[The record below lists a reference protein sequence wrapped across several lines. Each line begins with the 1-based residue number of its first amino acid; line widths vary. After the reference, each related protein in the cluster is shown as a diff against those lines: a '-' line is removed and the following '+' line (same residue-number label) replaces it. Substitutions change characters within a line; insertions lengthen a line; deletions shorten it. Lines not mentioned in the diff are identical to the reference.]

1 MATNEMAAEGSGSGA
16 PVAAKIPLA
25 PLMISVVLAVIVAV
39 AAAGGG
45 IYWLVRSGRLPL
57 PTVALASA
65 KVEATAPVATHAMV
79 LEPLVVN
86 LADAGGKAYLR
97 VALTLRV
104 IDADDKE
111 KVKTKE
117 EKLKDAKGGGEDEAA
132 VRDTLLTV
140 LGRDTAD
147 TLLAAD
153 GKQHAK
159 AELKAALEEH
169 ASEVKVTDIFF
180 TEFLVQR

>member
-1 MATNEMAAEGSGSGA
+1 MATNEMAVEGGGSGA
-16 PVAAKIPLA
+16 PVTAKVPFVPLV
-25 PLMISVVLAVIVAV
+25 IAVITAVFVAMAV
-39 AAAGGG
+39 AGGG
-45 IYWLVRSGRLPL
+45 ICWLVRSGRLPL
-57 PTVALASA
+57 PTAPTAA
-65 KVEATAPVATHAMV
+65 TKVEAAAPVATHAMV

-86 LADAGGKAYLR
+86 LADAGGKGYLR

-104 IDADDKE
+104 VDADDK
-111 KVKTKE
+111 KDAKAKE
-117 EKLKDAKGGGEDEAA
+117 EKPKDAKSSGEDEAA

-140 LGRDTAD
+140 LGQDTAD

-159 AELKAALEEH
+159 AELKAALAERV
-169 ASEVKVTDIFF
+169 SEMKVADIFF

>member
-1 MATNEMAAEGSGSGA
+1 MATNEMTVEGNESGA
-16 PVAAKIPLA
+16 HVTAKVPFVQL
-25 PLMISVVLAVIVAV
+25 VFAVITAVSVAMGV
-39 AAAGGG
+39 VGGG
-45 IYWLVRSGRLPL
+45 IFWLVRSGRLPL
-57 PTVALASA
+57 PTVPTAET
-65 KVEATAPVATHAMV
+65 KVEAAAPVATHEMV

-104 IDADDKE
+104 VDADDK
-111 KVKTKE
+111 KDTKAKDE
-117 EKLKDAKGGGEDEAA
+117 TSQDAKNNGEAA

-140 LGRDTAD
+140 LGQETAD

-159 AELKAALEEH
+159 AELKDALADH
-169 ASEVKVTDIFF
+169 ASEIKVADIFF

>member
-1 MATNEMAAEGSGSGA
+1 MATNEMAVEGSGSGI
-16 PVAAKIPLA
+16 PVTAKVPFVPLVIA
-25 PLMISVVLAVIVAV
+25 VITAVIVAMAV
-39 AAAGGG
+39 AGGG
-45 IYWLVRSGRLPL
+45 ICWLVRSGRLPL
-57 PTVALASA
+57 PTAPAA
-65 KVEATAPVATHAMV
+65 ATKVGAAAPVATHAMV

-104 IDADDKE
+104 VDGDDK
-111 KVKTKE
+111 KDAKAKE
-117 EKLKDAKGGGEDEAA
+117 EKPKDGKSSGEDEAA

-140 LGRDTAD
+140 LGQDTAD

-153 GKQHAK
+153 GKEHAK
-159 AELKAALEEH
+159 AELKAALAEH
-169 ASEVKVTDIFF
+169 ASEMKVADIFF

>member
-1 MATNEMAAEGSGSGA
+1 MATNEMAVEGSGSGV
-16 PVAAKIPLA
+16 PVTAKVPFVPLVIA
-25 PLMISVVLAVIVAV
+25 VITAVIVAM
-39 AAAGGG
+39 AIAGGG
-45 IYWLVRSGRLPL
+45 ICWLVRSGRLPL
-57 PTVALASA
+57 PTGPAAA
-65 KVEATAPVATHAMV
+65 TKAEAAAPLATHAMV

-104 IDADDKE
+104 VDADDK
-111 KVKTKE
+111 KNAKAKE
-117 EKLKDAKGGGEDEAA
+117 EKPKDGKSSGEDEAA

-140 LGRDTAD
+140 LGQDTAD

-153 GKQHAK
+153 GKEHAK
-159 AELKAALEEH
+159 AELKAALAEH
-169 ASEVKVTDIFF
+169 ASEIKVSDIFF